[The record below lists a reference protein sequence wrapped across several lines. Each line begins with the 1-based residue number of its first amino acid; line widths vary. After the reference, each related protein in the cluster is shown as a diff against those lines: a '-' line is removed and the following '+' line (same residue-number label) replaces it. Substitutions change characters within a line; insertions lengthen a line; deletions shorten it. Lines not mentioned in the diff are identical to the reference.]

1 MYRTLLPRPFL
12 LVAAYRAPRVTTTP
26 LRLALRSV
34 SSKMPAK
41 TDDKYTD
48 PQLRDEVKEEI
59 QAGDKGGEPGQ
70 WSARKVGST
79 SASVLCTTDIVNCR
93 HR

>member
-1 MYRTLLPRPFL
+1 
-12 LVAAYRAPRVTTTP
+12 
-26 LRLALRSV
+26 
-34 SSKMPAK
+34 MPSK

-70 WSARKVGST
+70 WSARKVGFT
-79 SASVLCTTDIVNCR
+79 SAEHLSSTDVVNCR

>member
-1 MYRTLLPRPFL
+1 MYRTLLPRPSL
-12 LVAAYRAPRVTTTP
+12 LVTAYRAPRVTTTP

-34 SSKMPAK
+34 SSKMPSK

-70 WSARKVGST
+70 WSARKVGLT
-79 SASVLCTTDIVNCR
+79 NASVLCTTDTVNYR